1 MEIRERQ
8 SGNATIIELAGRLTV
23 NDQPG
28 MLKDAVADV
37 VKRGARE
44 VLLDLSGVRYID
56 STRLGE
62 LIAAHVT
69 VSRLGG
75 RLKLVATQLSREGI
89 DVVSDL
95 APDLPPVT
103 VDPSQLRQVVVNL
116 VVNALQAMPGGGTL
130 TVRTLARPGA
140 VVLVVEDEGVG
151 IEADALDQIFL
162 PFFTTKG
169 VGEGTG
175 LGLSV
180 VHGIVSSHGGSIRV
194 ESRPGAGAR
203 FEVAIPHG

>member
-75 RLKLVATQLSREGI
+75 RLKLVAT
-89 DVVSDL
+89 
-95 APDLPPVT
+95 PPRV
-103 VDPSQLRQVVVNL
+103 LEL
-116 VVNALQAMPGGGTL
+116 L
-130 TVRTLARPGA
+130 TMAGLDGVFERYDSADAAARP
-140 VVLVVEDEGVG
+140 
-151 IEADALDQIFL
+151 
-162 PFFTTKG
+162 
-169 VGEGTG
+169 
-175 LGLSV
+175 
-180 VHGIVSSHGGSIRV
+180 
-194 ESRPGAGAR
+194 PG
-203 FEVAIPHG
+203 